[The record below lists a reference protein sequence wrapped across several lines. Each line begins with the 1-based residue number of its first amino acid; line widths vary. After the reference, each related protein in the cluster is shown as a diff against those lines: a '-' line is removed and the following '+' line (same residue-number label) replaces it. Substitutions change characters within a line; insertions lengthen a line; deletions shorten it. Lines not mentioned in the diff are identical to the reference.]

1 MIVCLLLKSIAFS
14 QVTCIQD
21 STKREIVKTLL
32 DYPLVLEELGLT
44 KELVRQKD
52 SVIANLNLQLDY
64 RDYVIQNQGNEI
76 ENLLEQKK
84 LYQEEI
90 DRRKSGGF
98 LYGQVNLN
106 GFNAY
111 GVGFDYVWKMSVIAG
126 VNLLYDTFASPD
138 NLNINAKLGFKL
150 F

>member
-1 MIVCLLLKSIAFS
+1 MSNWTAFS
-14 QVTCIQD
+14 QVTCIPLE
-21 STKREIVKTLL
+21 TKKEIVKTLL

-44 KELVRQKD
+44 KELIKQKD

-64 RDYVIQNQGNEI
+64 RDYVIKNQDNEI
-76 ENLLEQKK
+76 DNLLEQKK
-84 LYQEEI
+84 LYKEEI

-111 GVGFDYVWKMSVIAG
+111 GVGFDYIWKMRVIAG
-126 VNLLYDTFASPD
+126 ANILYDTFASPD
-138 NLNINAKLGFKL
+138 NLNINVKLGFKL